1 MPIMTKNSPP
11 DDSQFVRS
19 QIGAIPAFLSTGK
32 GTKYW
37 KRVTESLSMR
47 IVRGGVSARDGR
59 LLIPFNKYRRNVRSF
74 VRSNQDT
81 GYRVP

>member
-32 GTKYW
+32 GTKNW
-37 KRVTESLSMR
+37 KPSDR
-47 IVRGGVSARDGR
+47 ARREFGNAHCAGR
-59 LLIPFNKYRRNVRSF
+59 CLRTRRQAAHSF
-74 VRSNQDT
+74 QK
-81 GYRVP
+81 VP